1 VTAPSEPPLDDT
13 TRTSRRPASANTPAK
28 AARGGRLIPLAM
40 LGSAA
45 TLLALGALLL
55 LRAEAKTNRV
65 ALADAPKPV
74 SVILAK
80 ASSFRADR
88 SYVGTLRPWVEAS
101 VGPQLVSAF
110 VETVLVRPGAV
121 VKKGDV
127 LATLDCR
134 NASATTQAITMQA
147 QALEASQRA
156 AAHEATRVQ
165 GLLDGGFVSAN
176 EAEQKS
182 AQSQADEAQL
192 LATRA
197 RLLGSS
203 LEVNDC
209 VLRAPFAG
217 EIATRSIDPG
227 AFVRPGSAI
236 VSVVD
241 RSTVRIVADAPEL
254 DFDVVAPGREVKVH
268 LVSTGR
274 DLVATI
280 ARRAPAADLATRTVH
295 FELDVDD
302 ADRSLPVGTTAEL
315 HIEVGEPEPATEIP
329 LYAATVRGNKAQVF
343 VVAGDRAK
351 KTTVAIQGERAG
363 QLFLAPE
370 LPAGAK
376 VVTEGRALLNDND
389 RVTALLE
396 QASSSVPPSVAS
408 VDAKHASNVPGQ
420 PGNEP
425 GHEP

>member
-1 VTAPSEPPLDDT
+1 V
-13 TRTSRRPASANTPAK
+13 RRALVPFGILG
-28 AARGGRLIPLAM
+28 AAVF
-40 LGSAA
+40 
-45 TLLALGALLL
+45 LLALGTALLQ
-55 LRAEAKTNRV
+55 RAESKTNRV

-74 SVILAK
+74 SVVVAE
-80 ASSFRADR
+80 ASTFRAER

-147 QALEASQRA
+147 RALEASQRA

-176 EAEQKS
+176 EAEQKT
-182 AQSQADEAQL
+182 AQSEADEAQL

-197 RLLGSS
+197 KLLGSS

-209 VLRAPFAG
+209 VLRSPFAG
-217 EIATRSIDPG
+217 EVATRSIDPG

-254 DFDVVAPGREVKVH
+254 DFEVVAPGRDVKVH
-268 LVSTGR
+268 VVSTDR
-274 DLVATI
+274 DLVAKI
-280 ARRAPAADLATRTVH
+280 ARRAPAADPATRTVH

-302 ADRSLPVGTTAEL
+302 ADRTLPVGTTAEL
-315 HIEVGEPEPATEIP
+315 HIAVGDPEPATELP
-329 LYAATVRGNKAQVF
+329 LYAATVRGSQAHVF
-343 VVAGDRAK
+343 VVVGDVAK
-351 KTTVAIQGERAG
+351 KRTVAVEGEREG
-363 QLFLAPE
+363 RLFLRPD
-370 LPAGAK
+370 LPAGAR
-376 VVTEGRALLNDND
+376 VVTEGRALLDDND
-389 RVTALLE
+389 KVAAVVEHAPE
-396 QASSSVPPSVAS
+396 QSPSGRRAVPAAAP
-408 VDAKHASNVPGQ
+408 KHAGSEQ
-420 PGNEP
+420 QREP
-425 GHEP
+425 

>member
-1 VTAPSEPPLDDT
+1 
-13 TRTSRRPASANTPAK
+13 
-28 AARGGRLIPLAM
+28 M
-40 LGSAA
+40 LGFAA
-45 TLLALGALLL
+45 ALLGFGGFLL

-65 ALADAPKPV
+65 ALTDAPKPV

-147 QALEASQRA
+147 RALEASQRA
-156 AAHEATRVQ
+156 AAHESARVQ

-176 EAEQKS
+176 EAEQKA
-182 AQSQADEAQL
+182 AQSQAEEAQL

-197 RLLGSS
+197 KLLGSS

-217 EIATRSIDPG
+217 EVATRSIDPG

-236 VSVVD
+236 VGVVD

-268 LVSTGR
+268 VLATGR

-280 ARRAPAADLATRTVH
+280 ARRAPAADIATRTVH

-315 HIEVGEPEPATEIP
+315 GIEVGEPEPATEIP
-329 LYAATVRGNKAQVF
+329 IYAATIHGEKAQLF
-343 VVAGDRAK
+343 VVNGDRANK
-351 KTTVAIQGERAG
+351 RNVSVKGERAG
-363 QLFLAPE
+363 RLFLAPD
-370 LPAGAK
+370 LAGGTE

-389 RVTALLE
+389 RVTSLVE
-396 QASSSVPPSVAS
+396 QGTASPAKGTTNLPPPVAS
-408 VDAKHASNVPGQ
+408 TPSGEGEHAA
-420 PGNEP
+420 NEP
-425 GHEP
+425 LPSPTPAGQAR